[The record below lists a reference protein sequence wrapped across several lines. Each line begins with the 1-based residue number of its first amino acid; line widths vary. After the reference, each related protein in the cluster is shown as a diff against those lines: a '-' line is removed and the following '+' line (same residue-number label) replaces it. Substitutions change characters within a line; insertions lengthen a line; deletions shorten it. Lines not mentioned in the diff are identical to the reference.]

1 MIFLSNLT
9 PSWPPKSKKINEKSM
24 PRCLPKL
31 SWIFDR
37 FVIDLWSMF
46 LPTSTCATFQIIVF
60 PMEKRSFF
68 MKSLFEVLSM
78 LNFILMPTWNH
89 LASQNPLKIH
99 ENLDP
104 KRFPIMHPFS
114 LLFWTPNTSLLGP
127 NLEPSWLSVSLQD
140 GPRGFPDSSRC
151 APELLPEGT
160 QDGSQDEVIVKTRQD
175 GFKVYFWWFFD

>member
-1 MIFLSNLT
+1 
-9 PSWPPKSKKINEKSM
+9 
-24 PRCLPKL
+24 
-31 SWIFDR
+31 
-37 FVIDLWSMF
+37 
-46 LPTSTCATFQIIVF
+46 
-60 PMEKRSFF
+60 

-89 LASQNPLKIH
+89 FASQNPLKIN

-114 LLFWTPNTSLLGP
+114 LLFWTPKTSLLGP
-127 NLEPSWLSVSLQD
+127 NLEPSWLSVSPED

-160 QDGSQDEVIVKTRQD
+160 QDGSQDEVIVKTPQD
-175 GFKVYFWWFFD
+175 GFKVYFWWVFDRCLIDFLFILDRFIIDFGFYFSSVSLDFCILVDCPRGSQTPQDAPRSHSRRAPKTAPKTK